1 MLLSFFFPKKKDT
14 LQIEKEERET
24 AEEEDPTKVHS
35 SPKLKQED
43 KNEEEQ
49 TRL

>member
-1 MLLSFFFPKKKDT
+1 LFLLSKKKDT

-24 AEEEDPTKVHS
+24 TEEEDPTKVHS

-43 KNEEEQ
+43 ENEEELR
-49 TRL
+49 RL